1 MDNGGKKVFHPKY
14 ELTEAND
21 PLLREELEIFPFVN
35 SPTDPI
41 EFAYELVEHML
52 YYGGMGLAANQ
63 LGLPYR
69 VFAIAAQPALV
80 CYNPFIIDTSSE
92 EIDLDEGCLTF
103 PNVFFKVRRPKS
115 IRIRYQRPN
124 GEIVTETYVGM
135 TARIMQHE
143 LDHLNGVL
151 FIDHISKLKLDIAL
165 KKSAKY
171 EQGYNK
177 NPTLDF
183 DTWMELNENG
193 EKNA

>member
-1 MDNGGKKVFHPKY
+1 MVKSCEESFKPKY
-14 ELTEAND
+14 ELTEASD
-21 PLLREELEIFPFVN
+21 PILREELEIFPFVD
-35 SPTDPI
+35 SPIDPI
-41 EFAYELVEHML
+41 VFAHELVEHML

-69 VFAIAAQPALV
+69 VFAVAAQPALV
-80 CYNPFIIDTSSE
+80 CYNPFIIDTSSK

-103 PNVFFKVRRPKS
+103 ANLFFKVKRPEMIK
-115 IRIRYQRPN
+115 IRYQKPN
-124 GEIVTETYVGM
+124 GEIVTQVYTGM

-151 FIDHISKLKLDIAL
+151 FIDHISKLKLDMAL

-171 EQGYNK
+171 EQGYEK
-177 NPTLDF
+177 KLDMDF
-183 DTWMELNENG
+183 NNWMALNDAG